1 MRLGVLFSGGK
12 DSCLALKYA
21 RETDNVV
28 CLISLISKNKESYMF
43 HTPNVHLTALQA
55 QAIGLPHIPWE
66 TEGEKEVELEDLK
79 AAIAEA
85 VKLYSIEG
93 VVTGA
98 IASEYQ
104 ATRVQK
110 ICDELGLR
118 CINPLWKKEQ
128 MEVLDEVKDWEVVV
142 SGVFAEHLD
151 EGWLGERI
159 DEDAISELARLR
171 DKYGI
176 NPSGEGGELE
186 TTVLWAPFFRK
197 RIVVV
202 DSEIDYQNFSG
213 TYTIKD
219 AKLTNK

>member
-21 RETDNVV
+21 RETDEIV

-66 TEGEKEVELEDLK
+66 TEGEKEKELEDLK
-79 AAIAEA
+79 AAISEA

-98 IASEYQ
+98 IASVYQ
-104 ATRVQK
+104 ATRVQR
-110 ICDELGLR
+110 ICDDLGLW
-118 CINPLWKKEQ
+118 CLNPLWQKEQ
-128 MEVLDEVKDWEVVV
+128 MEVLDEVMDWNVIV
-142 SGVFAEHLD
+142 SGVFAQHLD

-159 DEDAISELARLR
+159 DEDAICELARLR

-186 TTVLWAPFFRK
+186 TTVLNAPFFRQ
-197 RIVVV
+197 RLEVEE
-202 DSEIDYQNFSG
+202 SEIEYENCSG
-213 TYTIKD
+213 TYKIKS
-219 AKLTNK
+219 ARLVAN